1 MSWTAL
7 KTWWRRLIDEGRGQ
21 TPAIPPPAAPAS
33 PKPKLD
39 PYREFPPDVEKRR
52 IPKDGD

>member
-1 MSWTAL
+1 MTWTAL
-7 KTWWRRLIDEGRGQ
+7 KTWWRRLIDEGREQ
-21 TPAIPPPAAPAS
+21 SPAIPPPAAPAS

-39 PYREFPPDVEKRR
+39 PDREFPPDVEKRR